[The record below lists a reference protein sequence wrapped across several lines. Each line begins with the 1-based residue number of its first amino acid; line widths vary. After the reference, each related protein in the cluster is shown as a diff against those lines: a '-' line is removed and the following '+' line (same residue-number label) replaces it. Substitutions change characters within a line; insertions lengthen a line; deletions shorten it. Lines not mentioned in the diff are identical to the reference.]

1 MFLLNLFADGA
12 DSAPAGE
19 AAEASTETSTSE
31 TSTEGTGSQP
41 EEEKLYTKT
50 DMSNAVKERVK
61 NFKAREAEANERI
74 NAYGELHRI
83 LADRYGTDDIEQLQE
98 RLLGDDLYI
107 EQESIK
113 RNMSKEATRLQIE
126 REYREKR
133 EFERAKAEAEERERQ
148 ENVTRWRNEEAELQ
162 KTFPNFDLTTEF
174 EDPTFA
180 QLLISGVPV
189 RSAYMALHADDIIQG
204 GVQVAFERGKEAVA
218 SSIQANAKR
227 PLENGVS
234 SKPAVNTKKDISKLT
249 KAEMDDIDERVRRG
263 ERITFR

>member
-19 AAEASTETSTSE
+19 SASADTSTETPTSDN
-31 TSTEGTGSQP
+31 TGSQP

-61 NFKAREAEANERI
+61 NFKAREAEANQRI

-83 LADRYGTDDIEQLQE
+83 LADRYGTDDLAQLQE

-113 RNMSKEATRLQIE
+113 RNMSKEATKLQIE

-133 EFERAKAEAEERERQ
+133 EFERARAEAEERERQ
-148 ENVTRWRNEEAELQ
+148 ENVIRWRNEEAELQ

-180 QLLISGVPV
+180 QMLMSGVPV
-189 RSAYMALHADDIIQG
+189 RNAYMALHAEDIIQG
-204 GVQVAFERGKEAVA
+204 GVQVAYEKGREAVA
-218 SSIQANAKR
+218 SSIAANAGR

-234 SKPAVNTKKDISKLT
+234 NKPAVNTKKDVSKLT
-249 KAEMDDIDERVRRG
+249 YAEMDDIDARVNRG